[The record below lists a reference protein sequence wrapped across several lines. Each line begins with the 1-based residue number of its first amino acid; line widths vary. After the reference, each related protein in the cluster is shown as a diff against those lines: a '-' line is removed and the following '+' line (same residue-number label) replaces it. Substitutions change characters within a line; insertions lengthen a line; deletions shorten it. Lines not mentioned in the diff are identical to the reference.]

1 MNEDNDIEFVAKH
14 YQTGKFNADRGWKKL
29 GIVGRFWNWKR
40 ISAAAAVGVV
50 VASAAAFA
58 VYENY
63 FAETTPK
70 QEEIINTAAP
80 AYMVKAIDFENAPLP
95 RVIESIEN
103 TYEVKISNIPDDA
116 EDYNLSLHY
125 EGNAF
130 ELVETINDILDIN
143 LKIEE

>member
-1 MNEDNDIEFVAKH
+1 MNEEKSIEFVAKH
-14 YQTGKFNADRGWKKL
+14 YRTGKFNADRGWKRL
-29 GIVGRFWNWKR
+29 GIVRWFWNWKR

-50 VASAAAFA
+50 VISAAAFA

-63 FAETTPK
+63 FAETTPH
-70 QEEIINTAAP
+70 QEVITNTASP

-103 TYEVKISNIPDDA
+103 TYGVRISNIPEDA
-116 EDYNLSLHY
+116 EGFNLSLHY

-143 LKIEE
+143 LTVEE

>member
-1 MNEDNDIEFVAKH
+1 MNEDSNIEFVAKH
-14 YQTGKFNADRGWKKL
+14 YRTGKFNADRGWKRL
-29 GIVGRFWNWKR
+29 GIARRYWNWKR

-50 VASAAAFA
+50 VVSAAAFA

-63 FAETTPK
+63 FAETTS
-70 QEEIINTAAP
+70 QQLEIINTATP

-103 TYEVKISNIPDDA
+103 TFEVRISNIPDDA
-116 EDYNLSLHY
+116 ADFNLSLHY
-125 EGNAF
+125 EGNVF

-143 LKIEE
+143 LTVEE

>member
-1 MNEDNDIEFVAKH
+1 MNEDNNIEFIAKH
-14 YQTGKFNADRGWKKL
+14 YRKGKFNADRGWKRL
-29 GIVGRFWNWKR
+29 GIAGRFWNWKR
-40 ISAAAAVGVV
+40 ISAAAVVGVV
-50 VASAAAFA
+50 VVSAAAFA

-63 FAETTPK
+63 FAETTS
-70 QEEIINTAAP
+70 QQQEIINTVTP

-103 TYEVKISNIPDDA
+103 TYEVRISNIPDDA

-130 ELVETINDILDIN
+130 ELVETINDILDID